1 MGAILLTWLGAGPS
15 ATAQTNYFTEYFNSG
30 TSGDPGVFDLGGKTI
45 MFEPVGGTNY
55 YDVIAVATNITELPY
70 STAGYSG
77 FTWNFPEIKT
87 LTIPGGRNVYLY
99 GNPYNTFYLCS
110 SGYIRFDYTY
120 SWYIGPSEYGHFLH
134 QQISPFFAYL
144 NPSLSEGGGG
154 KVTVFE
160 AYSLE
165 NPIATVVTFENVPSA
180 YSNGRLY
187 TFQCVM
193 YYSGHIEMSWL
204 NTSISD
210 SVVVGLSRG
219 DGYPS
224 DYQETNL
231 SAYFDD
237 EPVNTYDIDEDGLPD
252 AWEAY
257 YFGSYTNCNPDGHG
271 DTDDFDNESEYI
283 AGTDPTDASD
293 YFRVYCS
300 FNGSQS
306 NPGIVLNWTPVVSNR
321 MYTVNNTAVLTS
333 PLSPM
338 VTDILYPT
346 NSYTVPM
353 DQAGGFFNVGVRM
366 L

>member
-1 MGAILLTWLGAGPS
+1 MGAILLTWLGAGYS
-15 ATAQTNYFTEYFNSG
+15 ATATTNYFTEYFY
-30 TSGDPGVFDLGGKTI
+30 GDFDLGGKTI

-55 YDVIAVATNITELPY
+55 YDVIAVATNITALPY
-70 STAGYSG
+70 STAGYDALI
-77 FTWNFPEIKT
+77 WYYWYEYKT
-87 LTIPGGRNVYLY
+87 ISIPGGREVQLY
-99 GNPYNTFYLCS
+99 GNSYNTFYLHNA
-110 SGYIRFDYTY
+110 GYIKFDHTG
-120 SWYIGPSEYGHFLH
+120 SWWAS
-134 QQISPFFAYL
+134 
-144 NPSLSEGGGG
+144 PSLSGHFANPQISTFFASLDPLAGGN
-154 KVTVFE
+154 VYVFE
-160 AYSLE
+160 AYSAGI
-165 NPIATVVTFENVPSA
+165 PIGTVVTFENVPNHYNPS
-180 YSNGRLY
+180 LLC

-193 YYSGHIEMSWL
+193 YYTGWIEMSWL
-204 NTSISD
+204 TPSYQDTVI
-210 SVVVGLSRG
+210 VGLSRG
-219 DGYPS
+219 DGIPT

-338 VTDILYPT
+338 VPDILYPT